1 MTRTIFGKD
10 KRPGR
15 VTVFLLGL
23 AAAVF
28 VLSLLAMTGRVGPA
42 EAAFPGKN
50 GKIAFVSNR
59 DAGAGEIYTIGP
71 NGGAATRI
79 TFPTGGSATPAYSPD
94 GTKIAFMKSNH
105 IFVMPAN
112 GLNTDGTGATQI
124 TPPGTINKEPTWSP
138 DGTKIAYVVQ
148 EADYEIYVTNVD
160 GTGTPQ
166 RLTDNSYQDTQPAWS
181 PLGNQVAFVSA
192 HTDEPENDTDRN
204 IYVMDADPATNDAAL
219 NLTPFTPNPNVYQLH
234 DDAPSWSPNGEWIA
248 YSNAM
253 NGGDIWKIKPDGT
266 GKERLTET
274 GVNAS
279 PAWSPDGTKIA
290 FVAAPS
296 DTNRDIW
303 VMDADGTGP
312 NVLHA
317 NAANDIDPD
326 WQQDSIPPNTT
337 ITSGPASFTN
347 ATSASLAFVSS
358 EKGSSFQCSLDG
370 APFSACVSA
379 KGYSNLANGSHS
391 FRVRAIDAAN
401 NVDATPAA
409 RTWRVDTQR
418 PGGTIAINGGRAST
432 ATRTVTL
439 TLSASDPAP
448 ASGVSHM
455 RFRNENTT
463 TWSAWQAYATS
474 KSWALSTG
482 AGTKRVYVQ
491 YNDRANNVS
500 AAASDSIVYQ
510 P

>member
-1 MTRTIFGKD
+1 MTRINQAKTLALL
-10 KRPGR
+10 
-15 VTVFLLGL
+15 VTTALILTLLAL
-23 AAAVF
+23 AAAQP
-28 VLSLLAMTGRVGPA
+28 T

-71 NGGAATRI
+71 DGGAETRI
-79 TFPTGGSATPAYSPD
+79 TFPNGGSASPAYSPD

-112 GLNTDGTGATQI
+112 GLNTDGSGATQI
-124 TPPGTINKEPTWSP
+124 TPPGTLNKEPTWSP

-148 EADYEIYVTNVD
+148 EADYEIYVTNAD

-166 RLTDNSYQDTQPAWS
+166 RLTNNSFPDHQPAWS

-192 HTDEPENDTDRN
+192 RADDDDRN

-219 NLTPFTPNPNVYQLH
+219 NLTPYTPNPNVYQLN
-234 DDAPSWSPNGEWIA
+234 DDGPSWSPDGQWIA

-303 VMDADGTGP
+303 VMDADRTDP
-312 NVLHA
+312 KVLHA
-317 NAANDIDPD
+317 NAANDINPD
-326 WQQDSIPPNTT
+326 WQPNSAPT
-337 ITSGPASFTN
+337 ITRVRAANGSETTDRTPLIA
-347 ATSASLAFVSS
+347 ATVSDKQTDLA
-358 EKGSSFQCSLDG
+358 KANITLSLDG
-370 APFSACVSA
+370 NLVSRTAFSYNRSTDRLS
-379 KGYSNLANGSHS
+379 Y
-391 FRVRAIDAAN
+391 
-401 NVDATPAA
+401 TPAA
-409 RTWRVDTQR
+409 NLPLGEHTVSITARDEL
-418 PGGTIAINGGRAST
+418 GLRATKEWSF
-432 ATRTVTL
+432 TV
-439 TLSASDPAP
+439 
-448 ASGVSHM
+448 VS
-455 RFRNENTT
+455 
-463 TWSAWQAYATS
+463 
-474 KSWALSTG
+474 
-482 AGTKRVYVQ
+482 
-491 YNDRANNVS
+491 
-500 AAASDSIVYQ
+500 
-510 P
+510 

>member
-10 KRPGR
+10 KHPGR

-28 VLSLLAMTGRVGPA
+28 VLSLLALAGRVGPA

-79 TFPTGGSATPAYSPD
+79 TFPNGGSASPAYSPD
-94 GTKIAFMKSNH
+94 GTKIAFMKGNH

-148 EADYEIYVTNVD
+148 QADYEIYVANAD

-166 RLTDNSYQDTQPAWS
+166 RLTDNSFPDTQPAWS
-181 PLGNQVAFVSA
+181 PLGNQVAFVTA
-192 HTDEPENDTDRN
+192 RTDGPVKDTDRN

-219 NLTPFTPNPNVYQLH
+219 NLTPNTSNPVYQLH
-234 DDAPSWSPNGEWIA
+234 DDDPSWSPNGEWIA
-248 YSNAM
+248 YSNGM
-253 NGGDIWKIKPDGT
+253 NGGDIWRIKPDGT
-266 GKERLTET
+266 GKERLTQT

-290 FVAAPS
+290 FVATPS
-296 DTNRDIW
+296 GTNRDIW
-303 VMDADGTGP
+303 VMDADGTDSK
-312 NVLHA
+312 VLHA
-317 NAANDIDPD
+317 NAANDINPD

-337 ITSGPASFTN
+337 ITSGPASFSR
-347 ATSASLAFVSS
+347 AASAAFSFDSS
-358 EKGSSFQCSLDG
+358 EKGSSFECSLDG
-370 APFSACVSA
+370 APFSACDSE
-379 KGYSNLANGSHS
+379 KTYSGLADGSHT
-391 FRVRAIDAAN
+391 FQVRATDAAE
-401 NVDATPAA
+401 NVDPTPAA
-409 RTWRVDTQR
+409 HTWRVDTQK
-418 PGGTIAINGGRAST
+418 PSGTIVINGGRAST
-432 ATRTVTL
+432 GSRTVTL
-439 TLSASDPAP
+439 ALSASDPDP

-463 TWSAWQAYATS
+463 TWSAWQAYATK
-474 KSWALSTG
+474 KSWALSAG

-491 YNDRANNVS
+491 YKDRANNAS
-500 AAASDSIVYQ
+500 AAASDSIVYR